1 MSRYSRL
8 ESALRDLTIEFNR
21 FRHDTNSV
29 TSKMNRDYYNLTE
42 GSESKASRRE
52 LLTDRH
58 ANEAKFNALEE
69 AYNEILEVLELKNIK
84 IKTNCPEC
92 KQELPEDYNE
102 S

>member
-8 ESALRDLTIEFNR
+8 ESALNDLTIDFNR
-21 FRHDTNSV
+21 FLHETNRAAS
-29 TSKMNRDYYNLTE
+29 SLARDYYNLTQ
-42 GSESKASRRE
+42 GSESTASKRE
-52 LLTDRH
+52 LLSDRH
-58 ANEAKFNALEE
+58 INDAKFIALEE
-69 AYNEILEVLELKNIK
+69 AYNEILELLELKNIK